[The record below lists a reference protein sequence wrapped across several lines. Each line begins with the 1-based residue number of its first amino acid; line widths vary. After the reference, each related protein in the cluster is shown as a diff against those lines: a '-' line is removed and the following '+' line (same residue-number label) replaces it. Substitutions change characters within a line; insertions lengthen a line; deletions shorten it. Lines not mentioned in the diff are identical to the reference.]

1 MSLEQKREV
10 IKCNSMAEALKA
22 VEAFDKV
29 HEAMYDDY
37 VRAYIDPQPSP
48 DQKVYITIG
57 FNYRVEDKA

>member
-1 MSLEQKREV
+1 MSLKQEMEV
-10 IKCNSMAEALKA
+10 IECNSMAEALKA

-29 HEAMYDDY
+29 HEAKYQDY
-37 VRAYIDPQPSP
+37 VRAYSDPQPSP

>member
-1 MSLEQKREV
+1 MSLKQEMEV
-10 IKCNSMAEALKA
+10 IKCNSMAEVLKA
-22 VEAFDKV
+22 VEAFDMA

-57 FNYRVEDKA
+57 FNYRVKDKA